1 MSSMNEMLQKLT
13 AREKEKFAAE
23 QEVAE
28 QCREAEARVTG
39 ASELLQE
46 VARAQEQELK
56 VLRAQQDQRLRE
68 ESYQAQQSVHRAKD
82 ATAAAVYIAEAA
94 EKRQK
99 SAEALVAS
107 LQVKLQDLEAHFD
120 SRVQSADDSIAG
132 LQRLMK
138 QRLERLTAQDDC
150 RVAAMTDHAL
160 KVHATSGAAVLG
172 NAAELE
178 DQVYRADV
186 RSRTDLFHQH
196 QVIADKLEERL
207 GIAD

>member
-1 MSSMNEMLQKLT
+1 MNEMLQKLT

-23 QEVAE
+23 QEAAE
-28 QCREAEARVTG
+28 QCREAEARVTR

-46 VARAQEQELK
+46 VTRAQEQELK

-68 ESYQAQQSVHRAKD
+68 ESYQAQQAVHQAKD
-82 ATAAAVYIAEAA
+82 ATAAAEYIAEAA

-107 LQVKLQDLEAHFD
+107 LQVKRQDLEAHFD
-120 SRVQSADDSIAG
+120 ARVQGADDSIAG

-138 QRLERLTAQDDC
+138 QRLERLTAQDDR
-150 RVAAMTDHAL
+150 RVAAMTDFAL
-160 KVHATSGAAVLG
+160 QVHTTSGAAVLG

-186 RSRTDLFHQH
+186 RSRTDLFHKH
-196 QVIADKLEERL
+196 QAIADKLEERL